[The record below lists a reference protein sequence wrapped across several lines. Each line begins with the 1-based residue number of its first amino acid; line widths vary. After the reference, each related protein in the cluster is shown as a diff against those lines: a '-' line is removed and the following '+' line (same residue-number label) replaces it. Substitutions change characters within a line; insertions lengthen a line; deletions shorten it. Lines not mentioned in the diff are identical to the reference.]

1 MNAGG
6 IGGVASWI
14 VSIPQDIV
22 KNKQQCHVGE
32 KPLGM
37 KECFYQLKND
47 GGIGRIFKGTGP
59 TLARGYI
66 VNVVTL
72 PLFDALMARW

>member
-1 MNAGG
+1 M
-6 IGGVASWI
+6 SWV
-14 VSIPQDIV
+14 VSIPQDII

-47 GGIGRIFKGTGP
+47 GGIGRIFKGVGP
-59 TLARGYI
+59 TLTRGYI